1 MEPILMVWKKTW
13 KSGAAIGNSDLSLGT
28 GIVMRMVLF
37 IVMYIVGTLMVIRY
51 AETVKKNKERSVIA
65 GCTGIK
71 DLRSGKEESGALP
84 LNRRRVISLI
94 IFGLMVLIIVL
105 GYIPWSS
112 IQLSDGKTMY
122 DVVNYPAMWMMDHVP
137 ALGNFLGADKFTY
150 LGDWY
155 FDEFSIVFLIG
166 SVLVAL
172 VNRMTL
178 KDFVDNFIQ
187 GCCDLCSLTI
197 IVAVSRGVSEIMGSS
212 TEGMGITFVYW
223 IQSAL
228 QDVPV
233 LLTFWSDFF
242 LLEQAPLPVL
252 PCRYLALLQ
261 WLCLRVLRSVPRP
274 DRCSLFLPLR

>member
-1 MEPILMVWKKTW
+1 MLIPLCVTAGYDVVTGIMVLFGGAHRKYGFCRQ
-13 KSGAAIGNSDLSLGT
+13 SVCYRRSVAAIGNSDLSLGT

-155 FDEFSIVFLIG
+155 FDEFSIVF
-166 SVLVAL
+166 
-172 VNRMTL
+172 
-178 KDFVDNFIQ
+178 
-187 GCCDLCSLTI
+187 
-197 IVAVSRGVSEIMGSS
+197 
-212 TEGMGITFVYW
+212 
-223 IQSAL
+223 
-228 QDVPV
+228 
-233 LLTFWSDFF
+233 
-242 LLEQAPLPVL
+242 
-252 PCRYLALLQ
+252 
-261 WLCLRVLRSVPRP
+261 
-274 DRCSLFLPLR
+274 